1 MNGRTGDIAFLD
13 GSGSCDVE
21 GVYGGSRLDEGAYS
35 VMVSRESNNWYE
47 VAGIESYVQT
57 SLCLEL
63 ALMDD
68 ATLQMNSYGT
78 GILYF
83 SNGDDCKVEKVYG
96 LLDL

>member
-1 MNGRTGDIAFLD
+1 MNGRTGDITFLD

-21 GVYGGSRLDEGAYS
+21 GVYGDLGMDEGAYS
-35 VMVSRESNNWYE
+35 VTVSKESNNWYKIAE
-47 VAGIESYVQT
+47 IKGYIQT
-57 SLCLEL
+57 NLCLEL

-78 GILYF
+78 GTLYF

-96 LLDL
+96 VLDL